1 MSGFD
6 GTALTVKVDS
16 LEGQFKDLKT
26 SVSDLDTKLDKSMA
40 SLASE
45 VRNAIA
51 ALSNQIAE
59 RQKTP
64 WVVIFS
70 GAGVL
75 ITLIGVFTAQAL
87 TPIQYDVRQLQSR
100 YEASQRQRYD
110 EQRAEIA
117 ELRERLR
124 QAGK

>member
-1 MSGFD
+1 MTGFD

-26 SVSDLDTKLDKSMA
+26 SVSDLDTKLDKSMDH
-40 SLASE
+40 LASE

-70 GAGVL
+70 GRGVL
-75 ITLIGVFTAQAL
+75 ITLIGL
-87 TPIQYDVRQLQSR
+87 
-100 YEASQRQRYD
+100 
-110 EQRAEIA
+110 
-117 ELRERLR
+117 LRRWGRDPL
-124 QAGK
+124 